1 MSKIMTI
8 LYAIL
13 KLFNVSAEHL
23 RRKKDEKIGR
33 NKQKEEDLEYANKI
47 LQEQRDNDI
56 TSYDDMLAR
65 VHKRESESNND
76 LP

>member
-1 MSKIMTI
+1 MTI